1 MKWIVN
7 NPDGY
12 ATNLREFADKNLTLT
27 NSTAIDIYWE
37 VAAQGGGI
45 NATAPGVI
53 PNGTKL
59 AANGGTVQF
68 QNAPDNIWVRAI
80 SQTVLDVQSDTGD
93 TRYQHEKNKNSTFG
107 ASAPFTIPQSQADRN
122 KRLHK

>member
-27 NSTAIDIYWE
+27 NSSAVDVYYE

-45 NATAPGVI
+45 NAALAGAVPS
-53 PNGTKL
+53 GTKI
-59 AANGGTVQF
+59 AANGGTIQW
-68 QNAPDNIWVRAI
+68 QNAPDNIWVRAA
-80 SQTVLDVQSDTGD
+80 SQTVLDVQSDAGD
-93 TRYQHEKNKNSTFG
+93 TRYQHEKNKDSKFG
-107 ASAPFTIPQSQADRN
+107 ASAPFTIPQSQTDRN
-122 KRLHK
+122 KRLHR